1 MKTQLKSIKSTYRP
15 SFLFGLRGFFARL
28 MVWQRMSAIYNN
40 GNSPKGTLNDPL
52 AYHNPITRHTDWTF

>member
-1 MKTQLKSIKSTYRP
+1 MKTKVKSIKSTYKP

-28 MVWQRMSAIYNN
+28 MVWQRTGNIGNN
-40 GNSPKGTLNDPL
+40 PKGTLNDPL